1 MCGPFSTLLDLVD
14 VLQHTIHVHVAV
26 HAPEHREAHGH
37 QQHRLQCWQR
47 TAKSKEGNE
56 SNLGANWLMGDGAED
71 VEGVRKE
78 LLEFPAITPTPS
90 ALPLEDGE
98 PCILQVSDENNA
110 RRRVN
115 LLQVQLWITQE
126 ERWSRGHHIL
136 DQVGND
142 GERHD
147 VVQLLNVSVVIM
159 LQVLGDLEHL
169 GKGAGWD
176 MGDGRW
182 DGRWDTMG
190 WAWAPL

>member
-1 MCGPFSTLLDLVD
+1 
-14 VLQHTIHVHVAV
+14 
-26 HAPEHREAHGH
+26 
-37 QQHRLQCWQR
+37 
-47 TAKSKEGNE
+47 
-56 SNLGANWLMGDGAED
+56 MGDRAED

-136 DQVGND
+136 EQVGND

-169 GKGAGWD
+169 GKGEGGG
-176 MGDGRW
+176 MGHGRW
-182 DGRWDTMG
+182 EMG
-190 WAWAPL
+190 WEMGHDGMGLGTFVRPMIAQQRQPRASQNISFRANMVWACS

>member
-1 MCGPFSTLLDLVD
+1 M
-14 VLQHTIHVHVAV
+14 
-26 HAPEHREAHGH
+26 
-37 QQHRLQCWQR
+37 
-47 TAKSKEGNE
+47 
-56 SNLGANWLMGDGAED
+56 GANWLMGDGAED

-169 GKGAGWD
+169 GKGRDGTWEMGD
-176 MGDGRW
+176 GMGDGRW
-182 DGRWDTMG
+182 EMGDGRWDTMG